1 MDISENIDFEQLNTK
16 AVCDDIQEVKSSNDV
31 TTSRKQ
37 EAEIEVSVNT
47 TVSKGVD
54 GSCKRNV
61 DTLEN
66 EEIPAYKRQMWH
78 KLWQPVE
85 IPPNLSKRQRKKY
98 VRKVLWETTWKP
110 LRRAKEK
117 EKLKQKKLEARL
129 NNTTLGPSR
138 KMLKLS
144 TMASSSCKLR
154 IALDF
159 SFDDLMSEKDM
170 GKCLKQLSHCYC
182 INRRAENPLQLYVTN
197 FCGKSKEEMARSTG
211 YQNWD
216 VYFHEENHTTVFE
229 KKDLVYLTSDSENI
243 LSKLD
248 DTKVYIIGAFVDHNK
263 HKGRTL
269 SVANEQEITHAQLPI
284 REFLEMNT
292 RKVLTIDHVF
302 EILLHVSEGITWK
315 EALLKVIPQRK
326 GAVEKST

>member
-1 MDISENIDFEQLNTK
+1 MERWLIRNLPTPSKPKDVADSIDYRDTGNQGLPNVSTVEPQPSTSKDGNNFE
-16 AVCDDIQEVKSSNDV
+16 E
-31 TTSRKQ
+31 
-37 EAEIEVSVNT
+37 
-47 TVSKGVD
+47 
-54 GSCKRNV
+54 
-61 DTLEN
+61 
-66 EEIPAYKRQMWH
+66 
-78 KLWQPVE
+78 
-85 IPPNLSKRQRKKY
+85 
-98 VRKVLWETTWKP
+98 
-110 LRRAKEK
+110 
-117 EKLKQKKLEARL
+117 
-129 NNTTLGPSR
+129 
-138 KMLKLS
+138 
-144 TMASSSCKLR
+144 
-154 IALDF
+154 
-159 SFDDLMSEKDM
+159 EKDM